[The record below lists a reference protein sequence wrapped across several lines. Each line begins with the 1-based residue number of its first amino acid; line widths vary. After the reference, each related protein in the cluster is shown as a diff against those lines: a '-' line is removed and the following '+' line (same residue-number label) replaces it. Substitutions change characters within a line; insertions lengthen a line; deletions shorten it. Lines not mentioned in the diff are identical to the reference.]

1 MKLIFRAMLTLSVI
15 LQIIMLSG
23 LPILVLAAD
32 PVSGARL
39 ITPADRREG
48 YVSYMK
54 TQAPQLKISFDK
66 LAFKNGE
73 ELTAQAIA
81 SGFKDDAD
89 QLYYTWYLKRE
100 GCDLKSNKGDCDKDN
115 DGKVTVND
123 WKIEAAKISV
133 KGSFERKDADYN
145 AASGDKNGYEVT
157 PSLDDWE
164 MPYKSK
170 NEVSVED
177 CYIQDFKRGRFY
189 ELRETKPVFN
199 CSNGGSVACGKD
211 QQINC
216 GAGSQNICASTDDFK
231 CRVDSD
237 AEIEN
242 FRASVKCPVTEGIP
256 ESQQKKP
263 VCGEP
268 ENTLFNFDNSTS
280 GNLNI
285 CDKLTEDPNRS
296 GTCSI
301 GLILNNDNG
310 TRSGSTPSCTFKK
323 SNNLCK
329 HLFPTQKAPGDL
341 DSKGVKTGD
350 GEFTMEEEEFWG
362 TDPKNS
368 STKGN
373 GLTDEANVVGLGAKS
388 FTWTYKD
395 GDQIGL
401 VVEGVSAISTKHDN
415 NSYMRTWVFSKNKC
429 EELSDNINKFEK
441 DLRAFYIEY
450 QEVPQVNAGFLTTT
464 FDLNDCLEENL
475 IDPTGGGIGTLNVS
489 VTATP
494 EKPNNDSSGTGR
506 GDLVRAQAIVSGADD
521 ISSLYYD
528 WSVEI
533 SPTGSDLPEDEG
545 WIDVTKNIKGLGV
558 MKGIGISEVQIPMN
572 IPTDAFTDTKDKIQ
586 YIRLKAK
593 VSENDGIS
601 QNRTGRGTFLLRV
614 TQLDEGITPYLAQA
628 SSEGKV
634 LLDKTASIC
643 GEDAELSDCPVIE
656 NSIVGLSVPNEDKKL
671 TNFSWRLDG
680 KVLTCNQDISSDC
693 TAGDDSTVFFPAV
706 GSPGESFEATL
717 SVKDTETGLVR
728 DMSRKFTI
736 VEPSMKIISANEE
749 LVWPRQLGVYKDVD
763 GNETSD
769 FSDMVLETNTGNTVD
784 LEASFTPAWIKDRA
798 NYTWTINSERQTDFD
813 SLNMVFNAEQEVGGT
828 YNILAEAT
836 YAMAS
841 SDEQIANTRKALAN
855 IWGVSYDSS
864 TEKDIEAS
872 IQVEVVAAYDDVAK
886 VNGKNGVFASMVS
899 NVPGELMFL
908 LRLALTGVVLV
919 VVTGVVFAVTPEFGE
934 KRVR

>member
-1 MKLIFRAMLTLSVI
+1 MKLILRSMLFLSVI
-15 LQIIMLSG
+15 LQIIILSG
-23 LPILVLAAD
+23 FPVLVLAAD

-54 TQAPQLKISFDK
+54 TQAPQLKVSFNK

-100 GCDLKSNKGDCDKDN
+100 GCDLKSNKEGCDEDG

-123 WKIEAAKISV
+123 WKIKATKIYAK
-133 KGSFERKDADYN
+133 GNFERQDADYG
-145 AASGDKNGYEVT
+145 AASGDDDGYEVM
-157 PSLDDWE
+157 PSLNDWE

-170 NEVSVED
+170 NEVDVEN

-189 ELRETKPVFN
+189 ELRETKPVFD
-199 CSNGGSVACGKD
+199 CSNGGSIACGKD

-216 GAGSQNICASTDDFK
+216 GAGSQSICASTDDYK

-242 FRASVKCPVTEGIP
+242 FRAGVKCPATEGIP

-268 ENTLFNFDNSTS
+268 EDTLFNFDNSTS

-285 CDKLTEDPNRS
+285 CNKLTEDPNRA
-296 GTCSI
+296 GTCSV
-301 GLILNNDNG
+301 GLILNNDDG

-329 HLFPTQKAPGDL
+329 HLFPTQKAPSKL
-341 DSKGVKTGD
+341 DDNGIKTGD
-350 GEFTMEEEEFWG
+350 DEFTAQEEEFWG

-373 GLTDEANVVGLGAKS
+373 GLTDEANIAGLGAKS

-401 VVEGVSAISTKHDN
+401 VVEGTSAISTKHDD

-450 QEVPQVNAGFLTTT
+450 QEVPQVNAGFLTTI

-475 IDPTGGGIGTLNVS
+475 IDPTGGGIGNLDVS

-494 EKPNNDSSGTGR
+494 EKPNNDSAGTGR
-506 GDLVRAQAIVSGADD
+506 GDLVRAQAIVNGADD

-528 WSVEI
+528 WTVEI
-533 SPTGSDLPEDEG
+533 SPTGSDLPEDDG

-558 MKGIGISEVQIPMN
+558 MRGIGISEVEIPMN
-572 IPTDAFTDTKDKIQ
+572 IPTDAFADTKDKTQ

-593 VSENDGIS
+593 VSENDGTS
-601 QNRTGRGTFLLRV
+601 QNRAGRGIFLLRV
-614 TQLDEGITPYLAQA
+614 TQLDEGITPYLIQA

-634 LLDKTASIC
+634 SLDKTALIC
-643 GEDAELSDCPVIE
+643 NEDSELSDCPVIE
-656 NSIVGLSVPNEDKKL
+656 NSIIGLTVPNDDKKL

-680 KVLTCNQDISSDC
+680 KVLTCSQDISSDC
-693 TAGDDSTVFFPAV
+693 ASGDDSTVFFPAA

-728 DMSRKFTI
+728 NMSRKFTI
-736 VEPSMKIISANEE
+736 VEPSMRIVSANEE

-763 GNETSD
+763 GNETPD
-769 FSDMVLETNTGNTVD
+769 YSDMVLETNTGNAVD
-784 LEASFTPAWIKDRA
+784 LEASFTPSWIKDRA
-798 NYTWTINSERQTDFD
+798 NYTWTVNGEEQAEFENS
-813 SLNMVFNAEQEVGGT
+813 NMVFNVEQEEGST
-828 YNILAEAT
+828 YNILSEAT

-841 SDEQIANTRKALAN
+841 SDEQTANTRKALSN
-855 IWGVSYDSS
+855 IWGVSYDNS
-864 TEKDIEAS
+864 TEKNINAS
-872 IQVEVVAAYDDVAK
+872 IEVEVVAAYDEVAK
-886 VNGKNGVFASMVS
+886 ASGKNGIFASMVS
-899 NVPGELMFL
+899 NIPGELMFL

-934 KRVR
+934 KRGR